1 MSDHQVPGLIYR
13 DTGCPLL
20 RRGRWSLVGKIKR
33 FHLGFVKF
41 EMLGRHLSGPV
52 KSESNLG

>member
-13 DTGCPLL
+13 GTGCPLL
-20 RRGRWSLVGKIKR
+20 RWGLVGKIKK
-33 FHLGFVKF
+33 FSLGFVKF